1 MHIKS
6 LARQA
11 SIILFGVIFPVY
23 VLFQAYQGVSSL
35 KGDVGCRRATNIDHL
50 NGVMRVKN

>member
-1 MHIKS
+1 MYIKS

-11 SIILFGVIFPVY
+11 SIFLFGVVFPVY

-35 KGDVGCRRATNIDHL
+35 KGDVGYTTTEKGPGSN
-50 NGVMRVKN
+50 